1 MRQPNVTRSWMA
13 RTSGQLSPRDMAILR
28 TLGRLRL
35 ASGEQLHRIH
45 FAQDSNRNRRRVLR
59 SLWERH
65 LIARLDRRVGGY
77 QAGSSS
83 HLLTLDVAGQRLI
96 DQEQGRTRWRRPST
110 PGAPFVAHVLAVTEL
125 YTQLVEIDRQGKAEL
140 LDFDA
145 EPLCWRRFA
154 SRSGGTATLKP
165 DAFVRVGIGEYA
177 DSFFVE
183 VDRGSESPSTLLAKM
198 TGYRAWRRPSTASF
212 LGCCLPC
219 SMSGGIRW
227 WLTYA
232 AACRPSRGCCT
243 ERLCLPTQLL
253 SWRGSPHDVT
263 QHHPDWRCADSAS
276 GTAGRLH
283 RLCRYISAVFLASHL
298 R

>member
-1 MRQPNVTRSWMA
+1 MRQPYVTRSWMA

-198 TGYRAWRRPSTASF
+198 TGYRAYWQSGVEEAKHGVFPRVLFTVLDERRYQVVVD
-212 LGCCLPC
+212 LC
-219 SMSGGIRW
+219 SRMPAESWMLYRTT
-227 WLTYA
+227 LFTDA
-232 AACRPSRGCCT
+232 AA
-243 ERLCLPTQLL
+243 LM
-253 SWRGSPHDVT
+253 
-263 QHHPDWRCADSAS
+263 
-276 GTAGRLH
+276 AGV
-283 RLCRYISAVFLASHL
+283 AP
-298 R
+298 